1 MTYSYLYIITKIY
14 DIFYGDI
21 PILMLYSFKIFNS
34 NIIFLL
40 LCIVFIHYSEGVKIL
55 FILQIYR
62 FFQNFNFYSFNG
74 IYQII
79 SILWKYSVLKM
90 QLLLEEF
97 FDNGHLP
104 HYSIINSMSI
114 WFCGSAQHQIPEKGL
129 FTNTSI
135 SKTSK

>member
-1 MTYSYLYIITKIY
+1 MTYSYLYIITKID

-21 PILMLYSFKIFNS
+21 PILMLYSFKIFNT
-34 NIIFLL
+34 NIIFL

-62 FFQNFNFYSFNG
+62 FFQNFNFYFFNG
-74 IYQII
+74 I
-79 SILWKYSVLKM
+79 VLKM

-104 HYSIINSMSI
+104 HYLIINSMSI